1 MSKTITLPVRFPTE
15 LLDMVSDRAESLRR
29 SKASIIVEAV
39 EKHFHPNGLKPKTT
53 ATKKKAG
60 AR

>member
-1 MSKTITLPVRFPTE
+1 
-15 LLDMVSDRAESLRR
+15 MVSDRAESLRR